1 MENMLSAIKYFMAV
15 TAVFAYVVSCTE
27 HTVEVT
33 SVELNQTELELEPGQ
48 TALLEADVVPDN
60 ATDKSVSWRS
70 ANDAVATVDQSGLV
84 TAVSEG
90 ITEIIAKAGEVEDV
104 CTLSVR
110 TSLNLP
116 SLINIGDFLLADG
129 TILSKDTDEAIVR
142 QADVIGIVFS
152 KNIAGMSDY
161 DKDYLES
168 KGAKYP
174 RGFAMALKDAADN
187 LSVAWYSDL
196 ETGAYLRDET
206 EIGFTDALVEGD
218 SYGTFELSDAD
229 FSGFE
234 KTCLVKEFRTDA
246 YNAGY
251 YPAMLA
257 ADEYNDYVPVP
268 ENATPWYLPS
278 CGQFF
283 EIIRNFADIRFDESN
298 MLPIND
304 DDFMW
309 ENITG
314 IVGAINAS
322 MDKVSDNLKDPVND
336 TGVYW
341 TSTTSSSTQ
350 ARYVYLDNG
359 WSVICMKANKNES
372 YLVRPIL
379 TFGSF

>member
-1 MENMLSAIKYFMAV
+1 MKKYFSFPAAIAAACLMV
-15 TAVFAYVVSCTE
+15 LSCEGNGSDVVS
-27 HTVEVT
+27 VT
-33 SVELNQTELELEPGQ
+33 ISESDIQLKTGDSLR
-48 TALLEADVVPDN
+48 LEAQTIPSG
-60 ATDKSVSWRS
+60 AAVSWS
-70 ANDAVATVDQSGLV
+70 SSDSEVATVDATGLV
-84 TAVSEG
+84 KAVSEG
-90 ITEIIAKAGEVEDV
+90 SATVIAEAGG
-104 CTLSVR
+104 VR
-110 TSLNLP
+110 DSCNVTVQPDRTLP
-116 SLINIGDFLLADG
+116 SRIVPGDFFLADG
-129 TILSKDTDEAIVR
+129 SILSKDADAETVR
-142 QADVIGIVFS
+142 NADVIGIVFCVDLR
-152 KNIAGMSDY
+152 KIPEYDAGYLSDN
-161 DKDYLES
+161 
-168 KGAKYP
+168 GVIMA
-174 RGFAMALKDAADN
+174 RGFVMALKEA
-187 LSVAWYSDL
+187 SETSQMWYKDPY
-196 ETGAYLRDET
+196 TGAYLRDET

-314 IVGAINAS
+314 IVEAINAS

>member
-1 MENMLSAIKYFMAV
+1 MKKYFSFPAAIAAACLMV
-15 TAVFAYVVSCTE
+15 LSCEGNGSDVVS
-27 HTVEVT
+27 VT
-33 SVELNQTELELEPGQ
+33 ISESDIQLKTGDSLR
-48 TALLEADVVPDN
+48 LEAQTIPSG
-60 ATDKSVSWRS
+60 AAVSWS
-70 ANDAVATVDQSGLV
+70 SSDSEVATVDATGLV
-84 TAVSEG
+84 KAVSEG
-90 ITEIIAKAGEVEDV
+90 SATVIAEAGG
-104 CTLSVR
+104 VR
-110 TSLNLP
+110 DSCNVTVQPDRTLP
-116 SLINIGDFLLADG
+116 SRIVPGDFFLADG
-129 TILSKDTDEAIVR
+129 SILSKDADAETVR
-142 QADVIGIVFS
+142 NADVIGIVFCVDLR
-152 KNIAGMSDY
+152 KIPEYDTGYLSDN
-161 DKDYLES
+161 
-168 KGAKYP
+168 GVIMA
-174 RGFAMALKDAADN
+174 RGFVMALKEA
-187 LSVAWYSDL
+187 SETSQMWYKDPY
-196 ETGAYLRDET
+196 TGAYLRDET

-234 KTCLVKEFRTDA
+234 KTCRVKEFRTDA

-314 IVGAINAS
+314 IVEAINAS

>member
-1 MENMLSAIKYFMAV
+1 MKKYFSFPAAIAAACLMV
-15 TAVFAYVVSCTE
+15 LSCEGNGSDVVS
-27 HTVEVT
+27 VT
-33 SVELNQTELELEPGQ
+33 ISESDIQLKTGDSLR
-48 TALLEADVVPDN
+48 LEAQTIPSG
-60 ATDKSVSWRS
+60 AAVSWS
-70 ANDAVATVDQSGLV
+70 SSDSEVATVDATGLV
-84 TAVSEG
+84 KAVSEG
-90 ITEIIAKAGEVEDV
+90 SATVIAEAGG
-104 CTLSVR
+104 VR
-110 TSLNLP
+110 DSCNVTVQPDRTLP
-116 SLINIGDFLLADG
+116 SRIVPGDFFLADG
-129 TILSKDTDEAIVR
+129 SILSKDADAETVR
-142 QADVIGIVFS
+142 NADVIGIVFCVDLR
-152 KNIAGMSDY
+152 KIPEYDTGYLSDN
-161 DKDYLES
+161 
-168 KGAKYP
+168 GVIMA
-174 RGFAMALKDAADN
+174 RGFVMALKEA
-187 LSVAWYSDL
+187 SETSQMWYKDPY
-196 ETGAYLRDET
+196 TGAYLRDET

-314 IVGAINAS
+314 IVEAINAS

>member
-1 MENMLSAIKYFMAV
+1 MADMKKYFSFPAAIAAACLMV
-15 TAVFAYVVSCTE
+15 LSCEDGSDVVS
-27 HTVEVT
+27 VT
-33 SVELNQTELELEPGQ
+33 ISESDIQLKTGDSLR
-48 TALLEADVVPDN
+48 LEAQTVPS
-60 ATDKSVSWRS
+60 AAAVSWS
-70 ANDAVATVDQSGLV
+70 SSDYEVATVDATGLV
-84 TAVSEG
+84 KAVSEG
-90 ITEIIAKAGEVEDV
+90 SATVIAEAGG
-104 CTLSVR
+104 VR
-110 TSLNLP
+110 DSCNVTVQPDRTLP
-116 SLINIGDFLLADG
+116 SRIVPGDFFLADG
-129 TILSKDTDEAIVR
+129 SILSKDADAETVR
-142 QADVIGIVFS
+142 NADVIGIVFCVDLR
-152 KNIAGMSDY
+152 KIPEYDAGYLSDN
-161 DKDYLES
+161 
-168 KGAKYP
+168 GVIMA
-174 RGFAMALKDAADN
+174 RGFVMALKEA
-187 LSVAWYSDL
+187 SETSQMWYKDPY
-196 ETGAYLRDET
+196 TGAYLRDET

-314 IVGAINAS
+314 IVEAINAS

>member
-1 MENMLSAIKYFMAV
+1 MKIYFSFPAAIAAACLMVLSCEDGSD
-15 TAVFAYVVSCTE
+15 VVS
-27 HTVEVT
+27 VT
-33 SVELNQTELELEPGQ
+33 ISESDIQLKTGDSLR
-48 TALLEADVVPDN
+48 LEAQTVPS
-60 ATDKSVSWRS
+60 AAAVSWS
-70 ANDAVATVDQSGLV
+70 SSDYEVATVDATGLV
-84 TAVSEG
+84 KAVSEG
-90 ITEIIAKAGEVEDV
+90 SATVIAEAGG
-104 CTLSVR
+104 VR
-110 TSLNLP
+110 DSCNVTVQPDRTLP
-116 SLINIGDFLLADG
+116 SRIVPGDFFLADG
-129 TILSKDTDEAIVR
+129 SILSKDADAETVR
-142 QADVIGIVFS
+142 NADVIGIVFCVDLR
-152 KNIAGMSDY
+152 KIPEYDAGYLSDN
-161 DKDYLES
+161 
-168 KGAKYP
+168 GVIMA
-174 RGFAMALKDAADN
+174 RGFVMALKEA
-187 LSVAWYSDL
+187 SETSQMWYKDPY
-196 ETGAYLRDET
+196 TGAYLRDET

-314 IVGAINAS
+314 IVEAINAS

>member
-1 MENMLSAIKYFMAV
+1 MADMKKYFSFPAAIAAACLMV
-15 TAVFAYVVSCTE
+15 LSCEGNGSDVVS
-27 HTVEVT
+27 VT
-33 SVELNQTELELEPGQ
+33 ISESDIQLKTGDSLR
-48 TALLEADVVPDN
+48 LEAQTIPSG
-60 ATDKSVSWRS
+60 AAVSWS
-70 ANDAVATVDQSGLV
+70 SSDSEVATVDATGLV
-84 TAVSEG
+84 KAVSEG
-90 ITEIIAKAGEVEDV
+90 SATVIAEAGG
-104 CTLSVR
+104 VR
-110 TSLNLP
+110 DSCNVTVQPDRTLP
-116 SLINIGDFLLADG
+116 SRIVPGDFFLADG
-129 TILSKDTDEAIVR
+129 SILSKDADAETVR
-142 QADVIGIVFS
+142 NADVIGIVFCVDLR
-152 KNIAGMSDY
+152 KIPEYDAGYLSDN
-161 DKDYLES
+161 
-168 KGAKYP
+168 GVIMA
-174 RGFAMALKDAADN
+174 RGFVMALKEA
-187 LSVAWYSDL
+187 SETSQMWYKDPY
-196 ETGAYLRDET
+196 TGAYLRDET

-314 IVGAINAS
+314 IVEAINAS

>member
-1 MENMLSAIKYFMAV
+1 MKKYFSFPAAIAAACLMV
-15 TAVFAYVVSCTE
+15 LSCEDGSDVVS
-27 HTVEVT
+27 VT
-33 SVELNQTELELEPGQ
+33 ISESDIQLKTGDSLR
-48 TALLEADVVPDN
+48 LEAQTIPSG
-60 ATDKSVSWRS
+60 AAVSWS
-70 ANDAVATVDQSGLV
+70 SSDYEVATVDATGLV
-84 TAVSEG
+84 KAVSEG
-90 ITEIIAKAGEVEDV
+90 SATVIAEAGG
-104 CTLSVR
+104 VR
-110 TSLNLP
+110 DSCNVTVQPDRTLP
-116 SLINIGDFLLADG
+116 SRIVPGDFFLADG
-129 TILSKDTDEAIVR
+129 SILSKDADAETVR
-142 QADVIGIVFS
+142 NADVIGIVFCVDLR
-152 KNIAGMSDY
+152 KIPEYDAGYLSDN
-161 DKDYLES
+161 
-168 KGAKYP
+168 GVIMA
-174 RGFAMALKDAADN
+174 RGFVMALKEA
-187 LSVAWYSDL
+187 SETSQMWYKDPY
-196 ETGAYLRDET
+196 TGAYLRDET

-314 IVGAINAS
+314 IVEAINAS

>member
-1 MENMLSAIKYFMAV
+1 MADMKKYFSFPAAIAAACLMV
-15 TAVFAYVVSCTE
+15 LSCEDGSDVVS
-27 HTVEVT
+27 VT
-33 SVELNQTELELEPGQ
+33 ISESDIQLKTGDSLR
-48 TALLEADVVPDN
+48 LEAQTVPS
-60 ATDKSVSWRS
+60 AAAVSWS
-70 ANDAVATVDQSGLV
+70 SSDYEVATVDATGLV
-84 TAVSEG
+84 KAVSEG
-90 ITEIIAKAGEVEDV
+90 SATVIAEAGG
-104 CTLSVR
+104 VR
-110 TSLNLP
+110 DSCNVTVQPDRTLP
-116 SLINIGDFLLADG
+116 SRIVPGDFFLADG
-129 TILSKDTDEAIVR
+129 SILSKDADAETVR
-142 QADVIGIVFS
+142 NADVIGIVFCVDL
-152 KNIAGMSDY
+152 KKIPEYDAGYLSDN
-161 DKDYLES
+161 
-168 KGAKYP
+168 GVIMA
-174 RGFAMALKDAADN
+174 RGFVMALKEA
-187 LSVAWYSDL
+187 SETSQMWYKDPY
-196 ETGAYLRDET
+196 TGAYLRDET

-314 IVGAINAS
+314 IVEAINAS

>member
-1 MENMLSAIKYFMAV
+1 MADMKKYFSFPAAIAAACLMV
-15 TAVFAYVVSCTE
+15 LSCEGNGSDVVS
-27 HTVEVT
+27 VT
-33 SVELNQTELELEPGQ
+33 ISESDIQLKTGDSLR
-48 TALLEADVVPDN
+48 LEAQTIPSG
-60 ATDKSVSWRS
+60 AAVSWS
-70 ANDAVATVDQSGLV
+70 SSDSGVATGDATGLV
-84 TAVSEG
+84 KAVSEG
-90 ITEIIAKAGEVEDV
+90 SATVIAEAGG
-104 CTLSVR
+104 VR
-110 TSLNLP
+110 DSCNVTVQPDRTLP
-116 SLINIGDFLLADG
+116 SRIVPGDFFLADG
-129 TILSKDTDEAIVR
+129 SILSKDADAETVR
-142 QADVIGIVFS
+142 NADVIGIVFCVDLR
-152 KNIAGMSDY
+152 KIPEYDTGYLSDN
-161 DKDYLES
+161 
-168 KGAKYP
+168 GVIMA
-174 RGFAMALKDAADN
+174 RGFVMALKEA
-187 LSVAWYSDL
+187 SETSQMWYKDPY
-196 ETGAYLRDET
+196 TGAYLRDET

-314 IVGAINAS
+314 IVEAINAS

>member
-1 MENMLSAIKYFMAV
+1 MADMKKYFSFPAAIAAACLMV
-15 TAVFAYVVSCTE
+15 LSCEGNGSDVVS
-27 HTVEVT
+27 VT
-33 SVELNQTELELEPGQ
+33 ISESDIQLKTGDSLR
-48 TALLEADVVPDN
+48 LEAQTIPSG
-60 ATDKSVSWRS
+60 AAVSWS
-70 ANDAVATVDQSGLV
+70 SSDSEVATVDATGLV
-84 TAVSEG
+84 KAVSEG
-90 ITEIIAKAGEVEDV
+90 SATVIAEAGG
-104 CTLSVR
+104 VR
-110 TSLNLP
+110 DSCNVTVQPDRTLP
-116 SLINIGDFLLADG
+116 SRIVPGDFFLADG
-129 TILSKDTDEAIVR
+129 SILSKDADAETVR
-142 QADVIGIVFS
+142 NADVIGIVFCVDLR
-152 KNIAGMSDY
+152 KIPEYDAGYLSDN
-161 DKDYLES
+161 
-168 KGAKYP
+168 GVIMA
-174 RGFAMALKDAADN
+174 RGFVMALKEA
-187 LSVAWYSDL
+187 SETSQMWY
-196 ETGAYLRDET
+196 TGAYLRDET

-314 IVGAINAS
+314 IVEAINAS

>member
-1 MENMLSAIKYFMAV
+1 MADMKKYFSFPAAIAAACLMV
-15 TAVFAYVVSCTE
+15 LSCEDGSDVVS
-27 HTVEVT
+27 VT
-33 SVELNQTELELEPGQ
+33 ISESDIQLKTGDSLR
-48 TALLEADVVPDN
+48 LEAQTVPS
-60 ATDKSVSWRS
+60 AAAVSWS
-70 ANDAVATVDQSGLV
+70 SSDYEVATVDATGLV
-84 TAVSEG
+84 KAVSEG
-90 ITEIIAKAGEVEDV
+90 SATVIAEAGG
-104 CTLSVR
+104 VR
-110 TSLNLP
+110 DSCNVTVQPDRTLP
-116 SLINIGDFLLADG
+116 SRIVPGDFFLADG
-129 TILSKDTDEAIVR
+129 SILSKDADAETVR
-142 QADVIGIVFS
+142 NADVIGIVFCVDLR
-152 KNIAGMSDY
+152 KIPEYDAGYLSDN
-161 DKDYLES
+161 
-168 KGAKYP
+168 GVIMA
-174 RGFAMALKDAADN
+174 RGFVMALKEA
-187 LSVAWYSDL
+187 SETSQMWYKDPY
-196 ETGAYLRDET
+196 TGAYLRDET

-314 IVGAINAS
+314 IVEAINAS

-359 WSVICMKANKNES
+359 WGVICMKANKNES

>member
-1 MENMLSAIKYFMAV
+1 MKKYFSFPAAIAAACLMV
-15 TAVFAYVVSCTE
+15 LSCEDGSDVVS
-27 HTVEVT
+27 VT
-33 SVELNQTELELEPGQ
+33 ISESDIQLKTGDSLR
-48 TALLEADVVPDN
+48 LEAQTIPSG
-60 ATDKSVSWRS
+60 AAVSWS
-70 ANDAVATVDQSGLV
+70 SSDYEVATVDATGLV
-84 TAVSEG
+84 KAVSEG
-90 ITEIIAKAGEVEDV
+90 SATVIAEAGG
-104 CTLSVR
+104 VR
-110 TSLNLP
+110 DSCNVTVQPDRTLP
-116 SLINIGDFLLADG
+116 SRIVPGDFFLADG
-129 TILSKDTDEAIVR
+129 SILSKDADAETVR
-142 QADVIGIVFS
+142 NADVIGIVFCVDL
-152 KNIAGMSDY
+152 KKIPEYDAGYLSDN
-161 DKDYLES
+161 
-168 KGAKYP
+168 GVIMA
-174 RGFAMALKDAADN
+174 RGFVMALKEA
-187 LSVAWYSDL
+187 SETSQMWYKDPY
-196 ETGAYLRDET
+196 TGAYLRDET

-314 IVGAINAS
+314 IVEAINAS

>member
-1 MENMLSAIKYFMAV
+1 MKKYFSFPAAIAAACLMV
-15 TAVFAYVVSCTE
+15 LSCEDGSDVVS
-27 HTVEVT
+27 VT
-33 SVELNQTELELEPGQ
+33 ISESDIQLKTGDSLR
-48 TALLEADVVPDN
+48 LEAQTVPS
-60 ATDKSVSWRS
+60 AAAVSWS
-70 ANDAVATVDQSGLV
+70 SSDYEVATVDATGLV
-84 TAVSEG
+84 KAVSEG
-90 ITEIIAKAGEVEDV
+90 SATVIAEAGG
-104 CTLSVR
+104 VR
-110 TSLNLP
+110 DSCNVTVQPDRTLP
-116 SLINIGDFLLADG
+116 SRIVPGDFFLADG
-129 TILSKDTDEAIVR
+129 SILSKDADAETVR
-142 QADVIGIVFS
+142 NADVIGIVFCVDLR
-152 KNIAGMSDY
+152 KIPEYDAGYLSDN
-161 DKDYLES
+161 
-168 KGAKYP
+168 GVIMA
-174 RGFAMALKDAADN
+174 RGFVMALKEA
-187 LSVAWYSDL
+187 SETSQMWYKDPY
-196 ETGAYLRDET
+196 TGAYLRDET

-314 IVGAINAS
+314 IVEAINAS

-359 WSVICMKANKNES
+359 WGVICMKANKNES

>member
-1 MENMLSAIKYFMAV
+1 MADMKKYFSFPAAIAAACLMV
-15 TAVFAYVVSCTE
+15 LSCEGNGSDVVS
-27 HTVEVT
+27 VT
-33 SVELNQTELELEPGQ
+33 ISESDIQLKTGDSLR
-48 TALLEADVVPDN
+48 LEAQTIPSG
-60 ATDKSVSWRS
+60 AAVSWS
-70 ANDAVATVDQSGLV
+70 SSDSEVATVDATGLV
-84 TAVSEG
+84 KAVSEG
-90 ITEIIAKAGEVEDV
+90 SATVIAEAGG
-104 CTLSVR
+104 VR
-110 TSLNLP
+110 DSCNVTVQPDRTLP
-116 SLINIGDFLLADG
+116 SRIVPGDFFLADG
-129 TILSKDTDEAIVR
+129 SILSKDADAETVR
-142 QADVIGIVFS
+142 NADVIGIVFCVDLR
-152 KNIAGMSDY
+152 KIPEYDAGYLSDN
-161 DKDYLES
+161 
-168 KGAKYP
+168 GVIMA
-174 RGFAMALKDAADN
+174 RGFVMALKEA
-187 LSVAWYSDL
+187 SETSQMWYKDPY
-196 ETGAYLRDET
+196 TGAYLRDET

-246 YNAGY
+246 YNVGY

-314 IVGAINAS
+314 IVEAINAS

>member
-1 MENMLSAIKYFMAV
+1 MADMKKYFSFPAAIAAACLMV
-15 TAVFAYVVSCTE
+15 LSCEGNGSDVVS
-27 HTVEVT
+27 VT
-33 SVELNQTELELEPGQ
+33 ISESDIQLKTGDSLR
-48 TALLEADVVPDN
+48 LEAQTIPSG
-60 ATDKSVSWRS
+60 AAVSWS
-70 ANDAVATVDQSGLV
+70 SSDSEVATVDATGLV
-84 TAVSEG
+84 KAVSEG
-90 ITEIIAKAGEVEDV
+90 SATVIAEAGG
-104 CTLSVR
+104 VR
-110 TSLNLP
+110 DSCNVTVQPDRTLP
-116 SLINIGDFLLADG
+116 SRIVPGDFFLADG
-129 TILSKDTDEAIVR
+129 SILSKDADAETVR
-142 QADVIGIVFS
+142 NADVIGIVFCVDLR
-152 KNIAGMSDY
+152 KIPEYDTGYLSDN
-161 DKDYLES
+161 
-168 KGAKYP
+168 GVIMA
-174 RGFAMALKDAADN
+174 RGFVMALKEA
-187 LSVAWYSDL
+187 SETSQMWYKDPY
-196 ETGAYLRDET
+196 TGAYLRDET

-314 IVGAINAS
+314 IVEAINAS

>member
-1 MENMLSAIKYFMAV
+1 MKKYFSFPAAIAAACLMV
-15 TAVFAYVVSCTE
+15 LSCEGNGSDVVS
-27 HTVEVT
+27 VT
-33 SVELNQTELELEPGQ
+33 ISESDIQLKTGDSLR
-48 TALLEADVVPDN
+48 LEAQTIPSG
-60 ATDKSVSWRS
+60 AAVSWS
-70 ANDAVATVDQSGLV
+70 SSDSEVATVDATGLV
-84 TAVSEG
+84 KAVSEG
-90 ITEIIAKAGEVEDV
+90 SATVIAEAGG
-104 CTLSVR
+104 VR
-110 TSLNLP
+110 DSCNVTVQPDRTLP
-116 SLINIGDFLLADG
+116 SRIVPGDFFLADG
-129 TILSKDTDEAIVR
+129 SILSKDADAETVR
-142 QADVIGIVFS
+142 NADVIGIVFCVDLR
-152 KNIAGMSDY
+152 KIPEYDTGYLSDN
-161 DKDYLES
+161 
-168 KGAKYP
+168 GVIMA
-174 RGFAMALKDAADN
+174 RGFVMALKEA
-187 LSVAWYSDL
+187 SETSQMWYKDPY
-196 ETGAYLRDET
+196 TGAYLRDET

-314 IVGAINAS
+314 IVEAINAS

-350 ARYVYLDNG
+350 ARYVYLDNR

>member
-1 MENMLSAIKYFMAV
+1 MADMKKYFSFPAAIAAACLMV
-15 TAVFAYVVSCTE
+15 LSCEGNGSDVVS
-27 HTVEVT
+27 VT
-33 SVELNQTELELEPGQ
+33 ISESDIQLKTGDSLR
-48 TALLEADVVPDN
+48 LEAQTIPSG
-60 ATDKSVSWRS
+60 AAVSWS
-70 ANDAVATVDQSGLV
+70 SSDSEVATVDATGLV
-84 TAVSEG
+84 KAVSEG
-90 ITEIIAKAGEVEDV
+90 SATVIAEAGG
-104 CTLSVR
+104 VR
-110 TSLNLP
+110 DSCNVTVQPDRTLP
-116 SLINIGDFLLADG
+116 SRIVPGDFFLADG
-129 TILSKDTDEAIVR
+129 SILSKDADAETVR
-142 QADVIGIVFS
+142 NADVIGIVFCVDLR
-152 KNIAGMSDY
+152 KIPEYDTGYLSDN
-161 DKDYLES
+161 
-168 KGAKYP
+168 GVIMA
-174 RGFAMALKDAADN
+174 RGFVMALKEA
-187 LSVAWYSDL
+187 SETSQMWYKDPY
-196 ETGAYLRDET
+196 TGAYLRDET

-314 IVGAINAS
+314 IVEAINAS

-359 WSVICMKANKNES
+359 WGVICMKANKNES

>member
-1 MENMLSAIKYFMAV
+1 MKKYFSFPAAIAAACLMV
-15 TAVFAYVVSCTE
+15 LSCEDGSDVVS
-27 HTVEVT
+27 VT
-33 SVELNQTELELEPGQ
+33 ISESDIQLKTGDSLR
-48 TALLEADVVPDN
+48 LEAQTVPS
-60 ATDKSVSWRS
+60 AAAVSWS
-70 ANDAVATVDQSGLV
+70 SSDYEVATVDATGLV
-84 TAVSEG
+84 KAVSEG
-90 ITEIIAKAGEVEDV
+90 SATVIAEAGG
-104 CTLSVR
+104 VR
-110 TSLNLP
+110 DSCNVTVQPDRTLP
-116 SLINIGDFLLADG
+116 SRIVPGDFFLADG
-129 TILSKDTDEAIVR
+129 SILSKDADAETVR
-142 QADVIGIVFS
+142 NADVIGIVFCVDL
-152 KNIAGMSDY
+152 KKIPEYDAGYLSDN
-161 DKDYLES
+161 
-168 KGAKYP
+168 GVIMA
-174 RGFAMALKDAADN
+174 RGFVMALKEA
-187 LSVAWYSDL
+187 SETSQMWYKDPY
-196 ETGAYLRDET
+196 TGAYLRDET

-314 IVGAINAS
+314 IVEAINAS

>member
-1 MENMLSAIKYFMAV
+1 MADMKKYFSFPAAIAAACLMV
-15 TAVFAYVVSCTE
+15 LSCEGNGSDVVS
-27 HTVEVT
+27 VT
-33 SVELNQTELELEPGQ
+33 ISESDIQLKTGDSLR
-48 TALLEADVVPDN
+48 LEAQTIPSG
-60 ATDKSVSWRS
+60 AAVSWS
-70 ANDAVATVDQSGLV
+70 SSDSEVATVDATGLV
-84 TAVSEG
+84 KAVSEG
-90 ITEIIAKAGEVEDV
+90 SATVIAEAGG
-104 CTLSVR
+104 VR
-110 TSLNLP
+110 DSCNVTVQPDRTLP
-116 SLINIGDFLLADG
+116 SRIVPGDFFLADG
-129 TILSKDTDEAIVR
+129 SILSKDADAETVR
-142 QADVIGIVFS
+142 NADVIGIVFCVDLR
-152 KNIAGMSDY
+152 KIPEY
-161 DKDYLES
+161 DTDYLS
-168 KGAKYP
+168 DNGVIMA
-174 RGFAMALKDAADN
+174 RGFVMALKEA
-187 LSVAWYSDL
+187 SETSQMWYKDPY
-196 ETGAYLRDET
+196 TGAYLRDET

-314 IVGAINAS
+314 IVEAINAS

>member
-1 MENMLSAIKYFMAV
+1 MADMKKYFSFPAAIAAACLMV
-15 TAVFAYVVSCTE
+15 LSCEDGSDVVS
-27 HTVEVT
+27 VT
-33 SVELNQTELELEPGQ
+33 ISESDIQLKTGDSLR
-48 TALLEADVVPDN
+48 LEAQTIPSG
-60 ATDKSVSWRS
+60 AAVSWS
-70 ANDAVATVDQSGLV
+70 SSDYEVATVDATGLV
-84 TAVSEG
+84 KAVSEG
-90 ITEIIAKAGEVEDV
+90 SATVIAEAGG
-104 CTLSVR
+104 VR
-110 TSLNLP
+110 DSCNVTVQPDRTLP
-116 SLINIGDFLLADG
+116 SRIVPGDFFLADG
-129 TILSKDTDEAIVR
+129 SILSKDADAETVR
-142 QADVIGIVFS
+142 NADVIGIVFCVDLR
-152 KNIAGMSDY
+152 KIPEYDAGYLSDN
-161 DKDYLES
+161 
-168 KGAKYP
+168 GVIMA
-174 RGFAMALKDAADN
+174 RGFVMALKEA
-187 LSVAWYSDL
+187 SETSQMWYKDPY
-196 ETGAYLRDET
+196 TGAYLRDET

-314 IVGAINAS
+314 IVEAINAS